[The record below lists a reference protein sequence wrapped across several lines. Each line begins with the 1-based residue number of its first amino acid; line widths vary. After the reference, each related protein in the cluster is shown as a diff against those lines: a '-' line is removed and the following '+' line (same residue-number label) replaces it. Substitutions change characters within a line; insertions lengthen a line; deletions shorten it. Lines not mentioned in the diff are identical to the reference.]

1 MITSCAPRPF
11 MRSYNPTPTRLSSS
25 QAEHS
30 RGASSSELFAARY
43 ELFAACSHFP
53 QAGFEIGVRHRESHG
68 MMPRVPLHLQAVL
81 RHDDAQLE
89 LLPGLEVEILE
100 RCGQLNHFPPADG
113 MVPVGLRK
121 DLAGGGRVQP
131 ECAGLGAA
139 QRED

>member
-1 MITSCAPRPF
+1 
-11 MRSYNPTPTRLSSS
+11 MRSYNPTPTRPRSPSTWS
-25 QAEHS
+25 A
-30 RGASSSELFAARY
+30 GNLFGTTRT
-43 ELFAACSHFP
+43 
-53 QAGFEIGVRHRESHG
+53 VRPGESHR
-68 MMPRVPLHLQAVL
+68 MVPRVPLHLKAVL

-100 RCGQLNHFPPADG
+100 RCGQLDYLPPADG